1 MIVFTEKEIYSTEGL
16 YINRIGTDV
25 YFKRA
30 NRLPSDLEG
39 MFREVSSIPVSELD
53 AAKENKINEI
63 TAYDE
68 SSSVNEFFVNGISM
82 WYKADKRATIR
93 NLIESTIKTGGDK
106 TTLWTEEEPII
117 PLEVDCESA
126 LMMLAQLEVYAGNC
140 LAITQSHKANVEA
153 LTTKEEVEAY
163 DYTVGY
169 PEKPRFE
176 L

>member
-1 MIVFTEKEIYSTEGL
+1 MKRYIKDETIKPADRIIVVKDGMQIINPTEEQILADGWEL
-16 YINRIGTDV
+16 YVEPVHEPTLEEVKQQKIDQIIV
-25 YFKRA
+25 Y
-30 NRLPSDLEG
+30 D
-39 MFREVSSIPVSELD
+39 
-53 AAKENKINEI
+53 
-63 TAYDE
+63 
-68 SSSVNEFFVNGISM
+68 SSSAVNEFFVNGISM

-93 NLIESTIKTGGDK
+93 NLVESTIKTGGDK

-117 PLEVDCESA
+117 PLEVNCESA